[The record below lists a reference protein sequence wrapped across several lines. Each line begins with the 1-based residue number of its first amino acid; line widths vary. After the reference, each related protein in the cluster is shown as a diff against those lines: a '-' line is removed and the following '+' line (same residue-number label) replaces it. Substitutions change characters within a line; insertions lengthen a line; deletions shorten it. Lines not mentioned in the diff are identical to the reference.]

1 MNIINYI
8 RANVHMYKKS
18 LIIQEGNKKK
28 KKFNTTAV
36 CIPTEHYMVNI
47 DDRLKQI
54 KQLVDENKYFTINR
68 ARQYGKTTTLRA
80 LYRYLKSEYYVVLMD
95 FQTFGSIDF
104 ESEHTFAGAFAN
116 SFVRLFLRNDTVLN
130 KLNDLLSKLTTDSQN
145 ENFSLRILFND
156 LKDIC
161 SVSDKPIVLMIDEV
175 DSAANNQ
182 VFLDFLSQLR
192 AGYIDRDLEPT
203 FKSVILAGVYDIKN
217 LKHKLRNED
226 EHKYNS
232 PWNIAADFNVDMSFS
247 EKDIC
252 GMLSDYEHDQYTGMD
267 IDQMSGLIYSYT
279 SGYPYLVS
287 RICQIM
293 DEKLPEKY
301 LSKQDIWTAD
311 GFNSAIRILLSEKN
325 TLFESL
331 SEKLNSYPKLADM
344 LKTLLFTG
352 KTIVYNY
359 YEESINIATMFGFV
373 RDNNG
378 VLVISNR
385 IFETWLYN
393 LYLSTAEMQ
402 KTDIYKAS
410 LQDKSQFII
419 NGYLDMKHILEKF
432 VIHFHDIFG
441 DMNEKFLE
449 DEGRRYFLLYL
460 RPIINGTGNYY
471 IESHTR
477 DLCRTDII
485 VDYLGNQY
493 IIEMKIWHG
502 EEYNNR
508 GEKQLIDYLDAY
520 HSNTG
525 YMLSFNF
532 NKKKHIGVHEIIVD
546 DKKIIEAVV

>member
-1 MNIINYI
+1 MSK
-8 RANVHMYKKS
+8 R
-18 LIIQEGNKKK
+18 
-28 KKFNTTAV
+28 FNTTAV
-36 CIPTEHYMVNI
+36 CIPSEHYMVNI
-47 DDRLKQI
+47 DNRLKQI

-95 FQTFGSIDF
+95 FQTFGRLDF
-104 ESEHTFAGAFAN
+104 ESEHTFAIAFAN
-116 SFVRLFLRNDTVLN
+116 SFVRLFLRNDQALDNPVN
-130 KLNDLLSKLTTDSQN
+130 PLSKLTIDSQN

-156 LKDIC
+156 LNYIC

-217 LKHKLRNED
+217 LKHKLRNDD

-232 PWNIAADFNVDMSFS
+232 PWNIAADFNIDMSFS
-247 EKDIC
+247 QKDIC
-252 GMLSDYEHDQYTGMD
+252 GMLSDYEDDYHTGMD
-267 IDQMSGLIYSYT
+267 IEHISGLIYSYT

-301 LSKQDIWTAD
+301 TSKHDIWTVY

-331 SEKLNSYPKLADM
+331 SEKLNSYPGLSDM

-352 KTIVYNY
+352 KSISYNY
-359 YEESINIATMFGFV
+359 YEESINIATIFGFV

-402 KTDIYKAS
+402 
-410 LQDKSQFII
+410 Q
-419 NGYLDMKHILEKF
+419 N
-432 VIHFHDIFG
+432 
-441 DMNEKFLE
+441 
-449 DEGRRYFLLYL
+449 RY
-460 RPIINGTGNYY
+460 
-471 IESHTR
+471 
-477 DLCRTDII
+477 
-485 VDYLGNQY
+485 
-493 IIEMKIWHG
+493 HG
-502 EEYNNR
+502 
-508 GEKQLIDYLDAY
+508 
-520 HSNTG
+520 
-525 YMLSFNF
+525 
-532 NKKKHIGVHEIIVD
+532 
-546 DKKIIEAVV
+546 

>member
-1 MNIINYI
+1 MSK
-8 RANVHMYKKS
+8 R
-18 LIIQEGNKKK
+18 
-28 KKFNTTAV
+28 FNTTAV
-36 CIPTEHYMVNI
+36 CIPSEHYMVNI
-47 DDRLKQI
+47 DNRLKQI

-95 FQTFGSIDF
+95 FQTFGSLDF
-104 ESEHTFAGAFAN
+104 ESEHTFAIAFAN
-116 SFVRLFLRNDTVLN
+116 SFVRLFLRNDPALDNPVN
-130 KLNDLLSKLTTDSQN
+130 PLSKLTTDSQN

-156 LKDIC
+156 LNDIC

-217 LKHKLRNED
+217 LKHKLRNDD

-232 PWNIAADFNVDMSFS
+232 PWNIAADFNIDMSFS
-247 EKDIC
+247 QKDIC
-252 GMLSDYEHDQYTGMD
+252 GMLSDYEDDHHTGMD
-267 IDQMSGLIYSYT
+267 IEHISGLIYSYT

-301 LSKQDIWTAD
+301 TSKHDIWTVY

-331 SEKLNSYPKLADM
+331 SEKLNSYPSLSDM

-352 KTIVYNY
+352 KSIYYNY

-402 KTDIYKAS
+402 QTDIYKAS
-410 LQDKSQFII
+410 LRDKSQFIV
-419 NGYLDMKHILEKF
+419 NGHLDMKHILEKF

-441 DMNEKFLE
+441 EKNDKFLE

-471 IESHTR
+471 IEAHTR
-477 DLCRTDII
+477 DLRRTDII

-508 GEKQLIDYLDAY
+508 GEKQLADYLDLY

-532 NKKKHIGVHEIIVD
+532 NKNKHIGVHEIVID